1 MESPSSLGRSIVKC
15 FLNVLACFETLACK
29 QQIVIKS
36 LGSFCASL
44 NQSLVTESQ
53 LQASRSQSLLSTL
66 QAAVAMVWPSRG
78 ERNFLVH
85 AWCHSARLC
94 HWQRQTPITLTLLH
108 TNHSH
113 TSSSAELIHGCAL
126 ASARK
131 DLCTGGYRSHNSLPP
146 FHLPDE

>member
-1 MESPSSLGRSIVKC
+1 MESPLSLGTSIFKC
-15 FLNVLACFETLACK
+15 FLNILACLETLAYK
-29 QQIVIKS
+29 QQIVIKI

-44 NQSLVTESQ
+44 NQSAFTESK

-66 QAAVAMVWPSRG
+66 HTAVAMVWPSRG

-94 HWQRQTPITLTLLH
+94 HWQRQTPISLPLLH

-113 TSSSAELIHGCAL
+113 KSSSAELIHGCAL

-131 DLCTGGYRSHNSLPP
+131 DLCTGGYYSHNSLPP
-146 FHLPDE
+146 LHLPDE